1 MDNLNELDY
10 DPDETQKA
18 WHFYNE
24 EGEPMMVVSIAYKN
38 GHTDSNL
45 EKLIKLHAKCFR
57 VKSIS

>member
-10 DPDETQKA
+10 EPDETKKT

-24 EGEPMMVVSIAYKN
+24 DGEPMMAVNITYMN

-45 EKLIKLHAKCFR
+45 EKLVKLHAKGFR
-57 VKSIS
+57 IKASE